1 MPLMEADLREYLEEL
16 REEVCRQCAGRPEGA
31 TLDTPCGLELPLT
44 QLTEALLGAS
54 AAGQPCAR
62 CPIPKEKLVVLA
74 EKAAEALEER
84 RRRLERLLGQW
95 NDG

>member
-1 MPLMEADLREYLEEL
+1 MPLMEAELREYLEEL

-31 TLDTPCGLELPLT
+31 PLDTPCGLELPLA

-54 AAGQPCAR
+54 GGQPCPR
-62 CPIPKEKLVVLA
+62 CPCPKEKLVVLA

-84 RRRLERLLGQW
+84 RRRLERLLEQW